1 MESLQ
6 ELRQPLLQ
14 KEWGRAP
21 LGVRDGEQDK
31 AGFFSWKSFPQVSF
45 AQPELTQQLL
55 DVGTLQRT
63 VEPYCTPDLTL
74 YPDLALWRSGE
85 PPAWRRRD
93 CIETAFVGTGSEL
106 KEGSD
111 GGDAGKKLMAEKD
124 IHTVSY
130 DVGDADMP
138 ELEDSSSD
146 SDSEEGA
153 FSLVLPQDY
162 LGLSVFSMLCCFWPV
177 GIAAFYMSQK
187 TNKAS
192 AKGDYRA
199 AGSASRHTFFLA
211 VLSIVL
217 GICTYVG
224 ATVALIAYL
233 SNKAPT

>member
-14 KEWGRAP
+14 KEWSGAP
-21 LGVRDGEQDK
+21 GVWAGGQEKD
-31 AGFFSWKSFPQVSF
+31 GFFPWNSFSQSPF
-45 AQPELTQQLL
+45 PQPELTQQLL
-55 DVGTLQRT
+55 DVGTLQRI
-63 VEPYCTPDLTL
+63 VEPYCTLEPAL

-85 PPAWRRRD
+85 PPTWKKRD
-93 CIETAFVGTGSEL
+93 STETAFVDTDNEQM
-106 KEGSD
+106 EGSD
-111 GGDAGKKLMAEKD
+111 RGDASKKLMAEKD

-130 DVGDADMP
+130 DVGEAGMP

-162 LGLSVFSMLCCFWPV
+162 LGLSVFTMLCCFWPM

-187 TNKAS
+187 TNKAL
-192 AKGDYRA
+192 AKGDYQG

-211 VLSIVL
+211 VLSIIL

-224 ATVALIAYL
+224 AIVVLVTYL
-233 SNKAPT
+233 SNKVPT